1 MFFIYLSEQVRGI
14 ELGFKQFLTLQTSVI
29 PVVPTQLFM
38 SLAFYKFSR
47 MLLSWHLRTSTPQP
61 RNGNVPNE
69 MQSENTK
76 KIHQKK
82 DGEKKKNKERERVD
96 RLGLLFP
103 CYSFLPLRKR
113 YLCCHMIFAE
123 IFQLKLSILVLFLHP
138 SHSSQTDCLDY
149 FYWSFHQR
157 VHFWQG
163 FTWSTNS
170 YFTRLWSVSMC
181 IVLG

>member
-76 KIHQKK
+76 KYTRK
-82 DGEKKKNKERERVD
+82 GMEKKEKQRERESRQTRVAIS
-96 RLGLLFP
+96 LLLIPSSKETLLMLPHDFCRNISAKTLNP
-103 CYSFLPLRKR
+103 C
-113 YLCCHMIFAE
+113 
-123 IFQLKLSILVLFLHP
+123 
-138 SHSSQTDCLDY
+138 
-149 FYWSFHQR
+149 
-157 VHFWQG
+157 
-163 FTWSTNS
+163 
-170 YFTRLWSVSMC
+170 SVSTPFTQLPNRLSWLLLL
-181 IVLG
+181 IFSSESTFLTRIYLIYQ